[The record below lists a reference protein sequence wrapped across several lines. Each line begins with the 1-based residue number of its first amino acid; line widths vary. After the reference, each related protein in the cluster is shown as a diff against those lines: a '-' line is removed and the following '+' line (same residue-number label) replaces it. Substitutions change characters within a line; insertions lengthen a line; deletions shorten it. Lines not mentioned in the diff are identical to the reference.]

1 MDNLPDIIS
10 KDPEEVT
17 DAELE
22 SLKEATAATRDYLE
36 ILQRALQRALQR
48 VHERLTEGRATWQ
61 NKD

>member
-1 MDNLPDIIS
+1 MDNLPNIIS

-17 DAELE
+17 EAELE

-36 ILQRALQRALQR
+36 ILQRALQR